1 MNALGELYPASI
13 AACVTFASRFHL
25 PIRARS
31 GGGQAAEGATGP
43 GALSIVAGDIVLTV
57 NGTPTRSLRRIA
69 THFASDSIGRKAEL
83 RVIRGGTVLSLQAI
97 VEARPAA

>member
-1 MNALGELYPASI
+1 MSGIRIVQMALGRT
-13 AACVTFASRFHL
+13 VGDNKDR
-25 PIRARS
+25 
-31 GGGQAAEGATGP
+31 
-43 GALSIVAGDIVLTV
+43 IVAGDIVLTV